1 MLARSRNVLEITL
14 SYFTLKKQEAAK
26 SDAWKYF
33 SLLFEKQGADS
44 GSLTEVKYLCVCNAC
59 KRVYAYKAFDGSGF
73 GDMQFA
79 TDYNG
84 ITYVMNALSM
94 RVGSGRVQKRVTR
107 GQLWVAYCGSALT
120 AYFQSFIYGVR
131 CARSDTACLRV
142 NSVGWI
148 ELTSESVNS

>member
-14 SYFTLKKQEAAK
+14 FTLKKHEAAK

-59 KRVYAYKAFDGSGF
+59 KRVYAYKASDGSGF

-79 TDYNG
+79 TDYNNG

-94 RVGSGRVQKRVTR
+94 RVGSTI
-107 GQLWVAYCGSALT
+107 S
-120 AYFQSFIYGVR
+120 
-131 CARSDTACLRV
+131 CARRV
-142 NSVGWI
+142 
-148 ELTSESVNS
+148 